1 MSNFCYCCGKPLE
14 NGKYHPSCIR
24 KFFGTTVIPKIEINK
39 EILEEQ
45 ALQFVKKNQTVTGVQ
60 KKLSLHLDSSGK
72 SPRLTLVGYPAGYIL
87 KPESSEYPFL
97 PQSEFVVMKLA
108 EMFKIRTVPSMLL
121 ELEDGSFAYIT
132 KRIDRDGDRKIHMED
147 FCQLSERLTEDKYK
161 GSYEQCGKIISKYSA
176 IPLADKTDFFNRVFF
191 SWLMGNNDMHLKN
204 FSLIQ
209 NESGFVLSPAY
220 DLLPVRL
227 VAPFDTEELALNLNG
242 KKNRIKKSDFLS
254 LAKSLEISETVAE
267 KMMNRALE
275 TLGKINMDFVKF
287 FLGEEKCGD
296 FKKMLFEKISVMA
309 E

>member
-45 ALQFVKKNQTVTGVQ
+45 ALQFVKKSQTVTGVQ

-176 IPLADKTDFFNRVFF
+176 IPLADKTDFFNRVVF
-191 SWLMGNNDMHLKN
+191 SWIMGNNDMHLKN

-267 KMMNRALE
+267 KLMNRALE
-275 TLGKINMDFVKF
+275 TVRKIDMDFINFV
-287 FLGEEKCGD
+287 LGEEKGGE
-296 FKKMLFEKISVMA
+296 FEKMILGNFF
-309 E
+309 

>member
-121 ELEDGSFAYIT
+121 EFEDGSFAYIT

-267 KMMNRALE
+267 KLMKRALE
-275 TLGKINMDFVKF
+275 TAGKINMDFINFV
-287 FLGEEKCGD
+287 LGEEKGGE
-296 FKKMLFEKISVMA
+296 FEKMIFGNFFN
-309 E
+309 

>member
-87 KPESSEYPFL
+87 KPESSEYPLL

-176 IPLADKTDFFNRVFF
+176 IPLADKTDFFNRVVF

-242 KKNRIKKSDFLS
+242 KKNRIKKTDFLS

-267 KMMNRALE
+267 KLMNRALE
-275 TLGKINMDFVKF
+275 TVRKIDMDFINFV
-287 FLGEEKCGD
+287 LGEEKGGE
-296 FKKMLFEKISVMA
+296 FEKMILGNFF
-309 E
+309 